1 MMESPE
7 SPARRQGLGYELRP
21 VVAAQHLQPRIPM
34 FTLMHSDVIRIQLC
48 VPQDQALGLGAG
60 VGALVRVPE

>member
-1 MMESPE
+1 
-7 SPARRQGLGYELRP
+7 
-21 VVAAQHLQPRIPM
+21 M
-34 FTLMHSDVIRIQLC
+34 FTLMQSDVIRIQLY